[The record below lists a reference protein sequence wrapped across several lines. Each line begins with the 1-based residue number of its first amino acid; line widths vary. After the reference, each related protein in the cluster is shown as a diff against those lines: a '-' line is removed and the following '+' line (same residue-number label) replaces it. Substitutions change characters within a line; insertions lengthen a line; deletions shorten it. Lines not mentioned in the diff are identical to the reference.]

1 MSNVVKT
8 FRKAAIERRRLYL
21 DYSCWLEESEQLVDL
36 QVTVSP
42 LTEEAP
48 IAITSGFPDATNKKL
63 VIYASGGVPHTDY
76 TLSMIIRTDGG
87 QVKKDDIGLK
97 VTP

>member
-1 MSNVVKT
+1 MSTLVRT

-21 DYSCWLEESEQLVDL
+21 DYSCWLADTETLVDL

-42 LTEEAP
+42 FTEDEP
-48 IAITSGFPDATNKKL
+48 IAITSAFPDPGYKKL
-63 VIYASGGVPHTDY
+63 VFFASGGVPNTDY
-76 TLSMIIRTDGG
+76 VISTVVRTNEG
-87 QVKKDDIGLK
+87 QVKKDDIGLR

>member
-8 FRKAAIERRRLYL
+8 FRKAVIERRRLYI
-21 DYSCWLEESEQLVDL
+21 DYSCWLEESEKLVDL
-36 QVTVSP
+36 QVTVTP
-42 LTEEAP
+42 LTEDAP
-48 IAITSGFPDATNKKL
+48 IAITSGYPDATNKKL
-63 VIYASGGVPHTDY
+63 VIFASGGQAHVDY
-76 TLSMIIRTDGG
+76 TLSMIVRTDGG